1 MVPPPP
7 TRNGARPPEAVVQ
20 SVVTSWLVVRPSEL
34 VPIDWPAPL
43 TVMIAPLTAS
53 EPVAPCAPAAPFGPC
68 GPCGPVALAAPA
80 GDAMNKG
87 VAAPTHTA
95 ATLPKARILLAPNTL
110 TSCFEPPQGNAAE
123 RTLTYEEPRRSP
135 PPRIWAFSRPS
146 FVPHTEPHAPQNL
159 PARRPRFPADARASD
174 G

>member
-1 MVPPPP
+1 MDCRAPD
-7 TRNGARPPEAVVQ
+7 THTAV
-20 SVVTSWLVVRPSEL
+20 T
-34 VPIDWPAPL
+34 
-43 TVMIAPLTAS
+43 
-53 EPVAPCAPAAPFGPC
+53 
-68 GPCGPVALAAPA
+68 LAAAA

-87 VAAPTHTA
+87 VAAPTQIA

-146 FVPHTEPHAPQNL
+146 FVPHTQPDVTDLATPARDAAHAPRKPSTRSVGHL
-159 PARRPRFPADARASD
+159 AVPRRPTKEEGAADSPLPPRNLQLTQSCT
-174 G
+174 

>member
-1 MVPPPP
+1 M
-7 TRNGARPPEAVVQ
+7 
-20 SVVTSWLVVRPSEL
+20 
-34 VPIDWPAPL
+34 
-43 TVMIAPLTAS
+43 LTAGPPS
-53 EPVAPCAPAAPFGPC
+53 APAA
-68 GPCGPVALAAPA
+68 V
-80 GDAMNKG
+80 AMNKG
-87 VAAPTHTA
+87 VAAPTHKA

-146 FVPHTEPHAPQNL
+146 FVPHTEPGPAAGAARGRRMRAPL
-159 PARRPRFPADARASD
+159 FCLAPSPWLRGSPPPDGPRR